1 MRDTLDS
8 VSASD
13 IRLSVISKY
22 RFKRRLSNLKMANVE
37 DYIDDIPEVKEDKT
51 PDEDD
56 DIEKERES
64 LAILA
69 SLGTT
74 EEYLGKA
81 MSLGDIKRLTP
92 KQVEKY
98 FNRYKTVMGKKVST
112 GLVESAISAAS
123 VLISYV
129 IPVDDVEALNE
140 DLKND
145 DLVKREL
152 SNFAGLLVLKGGRLV
167 ALASGLFKVAKHVK
181 LRSNEENS
189 KKNEENEEDS

>member
-1 MRDTLDS
+1 M
-8 VSASD
+8 
-13 IRLSVISKY
+13 
-22 RFKRRLSNLKMANVE
+22 MANVE
-37 DYIDDIPEVKEDKT
+37 DYIVTEGDVIPEEIKVPE
-51 PDEDD
+51 EDD
-56 DIEKERES
+56 LEVKRES

-74 EEYLGKA
+74 EEFIGKA
-81 MSLGDIKRLTP
+81 MSLGDVKRLSP

-98 FNRYKTVMGKKVST
+98 FNRYKTVMGKKVT
-112 GLVESAISAAS
+112 GGLVESAISAAS

-145 DLVKREL
+145 DLVRREL

-181 LRSNEENS
+181 LRPTEEMV
-189 KKNEENEEDS
+189 KENEE

>member
-1 MRDTLDS
+1 
-8 VSASD
+8 
-13 IRLSVISKY
+13 
-22 RFKRRLSNLKMANVE
+22 MANVE
-37 DYIDDIPEVKEDKT
+37 DYIEEIPEVKEDKT
-51 PDEDD
+51 LDEED
-56 DIEKERES
+56 DIEVKRES

-69 SLGTT
+69 SLGST
-74 EEYLGKA
+74 EEFIGKA
-81 MSLGDIKRLTP
+81 MSLGDIKRLSP

-98 FNRYKTVMGKKVST
+98 FNRYKTVMGKKVSA

-167 ALASGLFKVAKHVK
+167 ALASGLFKLAKHVK
-181 LRSNEENS
+181 LRPSEENS
-189 KKNEENEEDS
+189 NKNQENEEDS

>member
-1 MRDTLDS
+1 
-8 VSASD
+8 
-13 IRLSVISKY
+13 
-22 RFKRRLSNLKMANVE
+22 MANVE
-37 DYIDDIPEVKEDKT
+37 DYIDEVQPEKIEEQT
-51 PDEDD
+51 DD
-56 DIEKERES
+56 DDLETKRES

-69 SLGTT
+69 SLGST
-74 EEYLGKA
+74 EEFLSKA
-81 MSLGDIKRLTP
+81 MSLGDIKKLSS
-92 KQVEKY
+92 KDLKKY

-129 IPVDDVEALNE
+129 IPVDDVEALRD

-181 LRSNEENS
+181 LRPSEENFKENEENF
-189 KKNEENEEDS
+189 KENEENE

>member
-1 MRDTLDS
+1 
-8 VSASD
+8 
-13 IRLSVISKY
+13 
-22 RFKRRLSNLKMANVE
+22 MANVE
-37 DYIDDIPEVKEDKT
+37 DYIEEIPEVKEDKT
-51 PDEDD
+51 SDD
-56 DIEKERES
+56 DDDLEKERES

-81 MSLGDIKRLTP
+81 MTLGDIKRLTP
-92 KQVEKY
+92 KQVKKY
-98 FNRYKTVMGKKVST
+98 FNRYKTVMGKRVST

-181 LRSNEENS
+181 LRPSEENS
-189 KKNEENEEDS
+189 KENEEDS

>member
-1 MRDTLDS
+1 
-8 VSASD
+8 
-13 IRLSVISKY
+13 
-22 RFKRRLSNLKMANVE
+22 MANVE
-37 DYIDDIPEVKEDKT
+37 DYIEDIPEVKEDKT
-51 PDEDD
+51 SNEDD

-74 EEYLGKA
+74 EEFLGKA
-81 MSLGDIKRLTP
+81 MSLGDIKRLSP
-92 KQVEKY
+92 KQVKKY
-98 FNRYKTVMGKKVST
+98 FNRYKTVMGKRVST

-152 SNFAGLLVLKGGRLV
+152 SNFAGMLVLKGGRLV
-167 ALASGLFKVAKHVK
+167 ALASGIFKVAKHVK
-181 LRSNEENS
+181 LRQSEENY

>member
-1 MRDTLDS
+1 
-8 VSASD
+8 
-13 IRLSVISKY
+13 
-22 RFKRRLSNLKMANVE
+22 MANVE
-37 DYIDDIPEVKEDKT
+37 DYIDEIPEVKEDKT
-51 PDEDD
+51 PDEED
-56 DIEKERES
+56 DIEVKRES

-69 SLGTT
+69 SLGST
-74 EEYLGKA
+74 EEFLGKA
-81 MSLGDIKRLTP
+81 MSLGDIKKLSP

-152 SNFAGLLVLKGGRLV
+152 SNFAGTLVLKGGRLV

-181 LRSNEENS
+181 LRPSEENS
-189 KKNEENEEDS
+189 KEVSNDS

>member
-1 MRDTLDS
+1 M
-8 VSASD
+8 V
-13 IRLSVISKY
+13 
-22 RFKRRLSNLKMANVE
+22 NVE
-37 DYIDDIPEVKEDKT
+37 DYIDEIPEVKEDKT
-51 PDEDD
+51 LDEDD
-56 DIEKERES
+56 DIETERES

-69 SLGTT
+69 SLGST
-74 EEYLGKA
+74 EEFLGKA
-81 MSLGDIKRLTP
+81 MSLGDIKRLSP
-92 KQVEKY
+92 KQVKKY
-98 FNRYKTVMGKKVST
+98 FNLYKTVMGKRVST

-152 SNFAGLLVLKGGRLV
+152 SNFAGMLVLKGGRLV

-181 LRSNEENS
+181 LRPSEENS
-189 KKNEENEEDS
+189 NKNQENEEDS

>member
-1 MRDTLDS
+1 
-8 VSASD
+8 
-13 IRLSVISKY
+13 
-22 RFKRRLSNLKMANVE
+22 MANIE
-37 DYIDDIPEVKEDKT
+37 DYIEDIPEVKEDKT
-51 PDEDD
+51 PDDDEDLD
-56 DIEKERES
+56 TQRES

-69 SLGTT
+69 SLGST
-74 EEYLGKA
+74 EEFLGKA
-81 MSLGDIKRLTP
+81 MSLGDVKKLSP
-92 KQVEKY
+92 KQVKKY

-181 LRSNEENS
+181 LRPS
-189 KKNEENEEDS
+189 EENEEDS

>member
-1 MRDTLDS
+1 
-8 VSASD
+8 
-13 IRLSVISKY
+13 
-22 RFKRRLSNLKMANVE
+22 MANVE
-37 DYIDDIPEVKEDKT
+37 DYIDEIPEEIKDKT
-51 PDEDD
+51 LDEEDD
-56 DIEKERES
+56 LEVKRES

-69 SLGTT
+69 SLGST
-74 EEYLGKA
+74 EEFLGKA
-81 MSLGDIKRLTP
+81 MSLGDIKRLSP

-152 SNFAGLLVLKGGRLV
+152 SNFAGMLVLKGGRLV

-181 LRSNEENS
+181 LRPSEENS
-189 KKNEENEEDS
+189 NKNQENEEDY

>member
-1 MRDTLDS
+1 
-8 VSASD
+8 
-13 IRLSVISKY
+13 
-22 RFKRRLSNLKMANVE
+22 MANVE
-37 DYIDDIPEVKEDKT
+37 DYIDDIPEDNDKT
-51 PDEDD
+51 PDDDEDL
-56 DIEKERES
+56 ETQRES

-69 SLGTT
+69 SLGST
-74 EEYLGKA
+74 EEFLGKA
-81 MSLGDIKRLTP
+81 MSLGDIKRLSP

-98 FNRYKTVMGKKVST
+98 FNRYKTVMGKRVSN

-129 IPVDDVEALNE
+129 IPVDVEALNE
-140 DLKND
+140 DLNND

-181 LRSNEENS
+181 LRPSEENS
-189 KKNEENEEDS
+189 NKNQENEEDS

>member
-1 MRDTLDS
+1 
-8 VSASD
+8 
-13 IRLSVISKY
+13 
-22 RFKRRLSNLKMANVE
+22 MANVE
-37 DYIDDIPEVKEDKT
+37 DYIEDIPEVKEDKT
-51 PDEDD
+51 PDDD
-56 DIEKERES
+56 DEDLDTQRES

-69 SLGTT
+69 SLGST
-74 EEYLGKA
+74 EEFLGKA
-81 MSLGDIKRLTP
+81 MSLGDIKRLSP
-92 KQVEKY
+92 KQVKKY

-152 SNFAGLLVLKGGRLV
+152 SNFAGMLVLKGGRLV

-181 LRSNEENS
+181 LRPSEENS
-189 KKNEENEEDS
+189 KENEEDS

>member
-1 MRDTLDS
+1 
-8 VSASD
+8 
-13 IRLSVISKY
+13 
-22 RFKRRLSNLKMANVE
+22 MANVE
-37 DYIDDIPEVKEDKT
+37 DYIEDIPEDKDKT
-51 PDEDD
+51 LDD
-56 DIEKERES
+56 DIETERES

-69 SLGTT
+69 SLGST
-74 EEYLGKA
+74 EEFLGKA
-81 MSLGDIKRLTP
+81 MSLGDIKRLSP

-98 FNRYKTVMGKKVST
+98 FNLYKTVMGKKVT
-112 GLVESAISAAS
+112 GGLVESAISAVS

-181 LRSNEENS
+181 LRPSEE
-189 KKNEENEEDS
+189 NEENE

>member
-1 MRDTLDS
+1 
-8 VSASD
+8 
-13 IRLSVISKY
+13 
-22 RFKRRLSNLKMANVE
+22 MANIE
-37 DYIDDIPEVKEDKT
+37 DYIEDIPEVKEDKT
-51 PDEDD
+51 PDDD
-56 DIEKERES
+56 DEDLDTQRES

-69 SLGTT
+69 SLGST
-74 EEYLGKA
+74 EEFLGKA
-81 MSLGDIKRLTP
+81 MSLGDVKRLSP
-92 KQVEKY
+92 KQVKKY

-181 LRSNEENS
+181 LRSS
-189 KKNEENEEDS
+189 EENEEDS

>member
-1 MRDTLDS
+1 
-8 VSASD
+8 
-13 IRLSVISKY
+13 
-22 RFKRRLSNLKMANVE
+22 MANVE
-37 DYIDDIPEVKEDKT
+37 DYIEDIPEEIKET
-51 PDEDD
+51 EDD
-56 DIEKERES
+56 DLEVKRES

-69 SLGTT
+69 SLGST
-74 EEYLGKA
+74 EEFLGKV
-81 MSLGDIKRLTP
+81 MTLGDVKKLSS

-98 FNRYKTVMGKKVST
+98 FNRYKTVLGKQVST

-129 IPVDDVEALNE
+129 IPVDDVEALCE

-167 ALASGLFKVAKHVK
+167 ALASGLFKVVKHVK
-181 LRSNEENS
+181 LRPSEEIV
-189 KKNEENEEDS
+189 KENEEVFNDS

>member
-1 MRDTLDS
+1 M
-8 VSASD
+8 
-13 IRLSVISKY
+13 
-22 RFKRRLSNLKMANVE
+22 MANVE
-37 DYIDDIPEVKEDKT
+37 DYIEEIPEVKEEIKT
-51 PDEDD
+51 YDEDD
-56 DIEKERES
+56 IETHRES

-69 SLGTT
+69 SLGST
-74 EEYLGKA
+74 EEFLGKA

-181 LRSNEENS
+181 LRPSEENS
-189 KKNEENEEDS
+189 NKNQENEEDS

>member
-1 MRDTLDS
+1 
-8 VSASD
+8 
-13 IRLSVISKY
+13 
-22 RFKRRLSNLKMANVE
+22 MANVE
-37 DYIDDIPEVKEDKT
+37 DYIEEMPEEIKEKT
-51 PDEDD
+51 PDD
-56 DIEKERES
+56 DIEVKRES

-69 SLGTT
+69 SLGMT
-74 EEYLGKA
+74 EEFLGKA
-81 MSLGDIKRLTP
+81 MSLGDVKRLTP

-98 FNRYKTVMGKKVST
+98 FNRYKTVMGKQVST

-123 VLISYV
+123 VLISYI

-152 SNFAGLLVLKGGRLV
+152 SNFAGMLVLKGGRLV

-181 LRSNEENS
+181 LRPSEESERDNE
-189 KKNEENEEDS
+189 

>member
-1 MRDTLDS
+1 M
-8 VSASD
+8 
-13 IRLSVISKY
+13 
-22 RFKRRLSNLKMANVE
+22 MANVE

-51 PDEDD
+51 PDDDEDLD
-56 DIEKERES
+56 NHRES

-69 SLGTT
+69 SLGST

-81 MSLGDIKRLTP
+81 MSLGDIKRLSP
-92 KQVEKY
+92 KQVDKY

-152 SNFAGLLVLKGGRLV
+152 SNFAGMLVLKGGRLV

-181 LRSNEENS
+181 LIPSEENS

>member
-1 MRDTLDS
+1 
-8 VSASD
+8 
-13 IRLSVISKY
+13 
-22 RFKRRLSNLKMANVE
+22 MANVE
-37 DYIDDIPEVKEDKT
+37 DYIEEIPEVKEEIKT
-51 PDEDD
+51 HDEDD
-56 DIEKERES
+56 LETHRES

-69 SLGTT
+69 SLGST
-74 EEYLGKA
+74 EEFLGKA
-81 MSLGDIKRLTP
+81 MSLGDIKRLSP

-181 LRSNEENS
+181 LRPSEENS
-189 KKNEENEEDS
+189 KENEEVSNDS

>member
-1 MRDTLDS
+1 
-8 VSASD
+8 
-13 IRLSVISKY
+13 
-22 RFKRRLSNLKMANVE
+22 MANVE
-37 DYIDDIPEVKEDKT
+37 DYIDEIPEVKEDKT
-51 PDEDD
+51 LDDEDL
-56 DIEKERES
+56 ETERES

-74 EEYLGKA
+74 EEYIGKA
-81 MSLGDIKRLTP
+81 MSLGDIKRLSP

-98 FNRYKTVMGKKVST
+98 FNRYKTVMGKNVST

-152 SNFAGLLVLKGGRLV
+152 SNFAGMLVLKGGRLV

-181 LRSNEENS
+181 LRPSEENS

>member
-1 MRDTLDS
+1 
-8 VSASD
+8 
-13 IRLSVISKY
+13 
-22 RFKRRLSNLKMANVE
+22 MANVE
-37 DYIDDIPEVKEDKT
+37 DYIDEIPEDKT
-51 PDEDD
+51 PDEED
-56 DIEKERES
+56 DIEVKRES

-69 SLGTT
+69 SLGST
-74 EEYLGKA
+74 EEFLGKA
-81 MSLGDIKRLTP
+81 MSLGDIKRLSP

-98 FNRYKTVMGKKVST
+98 FNRYKTVMGKKVT
-112 GLVESAISAAS
+112 GGLVESAISAAS

-152 SNFAGLLVLKGGRLV
+152 SNFAGMLVLKGGRLV

-181 LRSNEENS
+181 LRPSEENS
-189 KKNEENEEDS
+189 NKNQENEEDS

>member
-1 MRDTLDS
+1 
-8 VSASD
+8 
-13 IRLSVISKY
+13 
-22 RFKRRLSNLKMANVE
+22 MANVE
-37 DYIDDIPEVKEDKT
+37 DYIDDIPDVKEDKT
-51 PDEDD
+51 PDDDEDLD
-56 DIEKERES
+56 NHRES

-69 SLGTT
+69 SLGST

-81 MSLGDIKRLTP
+81 MSLGDIKRLSP
-92 KQVEKY
+92 KQVDKY

-181 LRSNEENS
+181 LIPSEENS

>member
-1 MRDTLDS
+1 
-8 VSASD
+8 
-13 IRLSVISKY
+13 
-22 RFKRRLSNLKMANVE
+22 MANVE
-37 DYIDDIPEVKEDKT
+37 DYIEEIPEVKEDKT
-51 PDEDD
+51 SDEDD
-56 DIEKERES
+56 DLETERES
-64 LAILA
+64 LEILA

-81 MSLGDIKRLTP
+81 MSLGDIKKLSP
-92 KQVEKY
+92 KQVKKY
-98 FNRYKTVMGKKVST
+98 FNRYKTVMGKRVST

-129 IPVDDVEALNE
+129 IPVDDVESLNE

-181 LRSNEENS
+181 LRPSEENS
-189 KKNEENEEDS
+189 KENEEDS

>member
-1 MRDTLDS
+1 M
-8 VSASD
+8 
-13 IRLSVISKY
+13 
-22 RFKRRLSNLKMANVE
+22 MANVE
-37 DYIDDIPEVKEDKT
+37 DYIEEIPEVKEEIKT
-51 PDEDD
+51 YDEDD
-56 DIEKERES
+56 LETHRES

-69 SLGTT
+69 SLGST
-74 EEYLGKA
+74 EEFLGKA

-152 SNFAGLLVLKGGRLV
+152 SNFAGLLVLKGGRFV

-181 LRSNEENS
+181 LRPSEENS

>member
-1 MRDTLDS
+1 
-8 VSASD
+8 
-13 IRLSVISKY
+13 
-22 RFKRRLSNLKMANVE
+22 MANVE
-37 DYIDDIPEVKEDKT
+37 DYIEEIPEVKEDKT
-51 PDEDD
+51 LDEED
-56 DIEKERES
+56 DIEVKRES

-69 SLGTT
+69 SLGST
-74 EEYLGKA
+74 EEFLGKA
-81 MSLGDIKRLTP
+81 MSLGDIKKLSP

-98 FNRYKTVMGKKVST
+98 FNRYKTVMGKKVSS

-181 LRSNEENS
+181 LRPSEENQ
-189 KKNEENEEDS
+189 ENEEDS

>member
-1 MRDTLDS
+1 
-8 VSASD
+8 
-13 IRLSVISKY
+13 
-22 RFKRRLSNLKMANVE
+22 MANVE
-37 DYIDDIPEVKEDKT
+37 DYIDEIPEVKEDKT
-51 PDEDD
+51 PDDDEDLD
-56 DIEKERES
+56 TQRES

-69 SLGTT
+69 SLGST
-74 EEYLGKA
+74 EEFLGKA
-81 MSLGDIKRLTP
+81 MSLGDIKKLSP
-92 KQVEKY
+92 KQVKKY
-98 FNRYKTVMGKKVST
+98 FNRYKTVMGKKVT
-112 GLVESAISAAS
+112 GGIVESAISAAS

-181 LRSNEENS
+181 LRPSEENS
-189 KKNEENEEDS
+189 KENEEVSNDS

>member
-1 MRDTLDS
+1 M
-8 VSASD
+8 
-13 IRLSVISKY
+13 
-22 RFKRRLSNLKMANVE
+22 MANVE
-37 DYIDDIPEVKEDKT
+37 DYIEDVKPEEIKVPEETT
-51 PDEDD
+51 PDDD
-56 DIEKERES
+56 LETKRES

-69 SLGTT
+69 SLGST
-74 EEYLGKA
+74 EEFLGKA
-81 MSLGDIKRLTP
+81 MSLGDIKRLSP

-181 LRSNEENS
+181 LRPTEENF
-189 KKNEENEEDS
+189 NENQEND

>member
-1 MRDTLDS
+1 
-8 VSASD
+8 
-13 IRLSVISKY
+13 
-22 RFKRRLSNLKMANVE
+22 MANVE
-37 DYIDDIPEVKEDKT
+37 DYIDEIPEVKEDNT
-51 PDEDD
+51 LDEDD
-56 DIEKERES
+56 DIETERES

-74 EEYLGKA
+74 EEFLGKV
-81 MSLGDIKRLTP
+81 MSLGDVKKLSP

-181 LRSNEENS
+181 LRPSEENS
-189 KKNEENEEDS
+189 NKNQENEEDS

>member
-1 MRDTLDS
+1 
-8 VSASD
+8 
-13 IRLSVISKY
+13 
-22 RFKRRLSNLKMANVE
+22 MANVE
-37 DYIDDIPEVKEDKT
+37 DYIEEIPEVKEEIKT
-51 PDEDD
+51 YDEDD
-56 DIEKERES
+56 LETHRES

-69 SLGTT
+69 SLGST

-81 MSLGDIKRLTP
+81 MSLGDIKRLSP

-181 LRSNEENS
+181 LRPSEENS
-189 KKNEENEEDS
+189 NKNQENEEDS

>member
-1 MRDTLDS
+1 M
-8 VSASD
+8 
-13 IRLSVISKY
+13 
-22 RFKRRLSNLKMANVE
+22 MANVE
-37 DYIDDIPEVKEDKT
+37 DYIEEIPEVKEEIKT

-56 DIEKERES
+56 LETHRES

-69 SLGTT
+69 SLGST

-81 MSLGDIKRLTP
+81 MSLGDIKRLSP
-92 KQVEKY
+92 KQVKKY
-98 FNRYKTVMGKKVST
+98 FNRYKTVMGKRVSA

-129 IPVDDVEALNE
+129 IPVDDVESLNE

-181 LRSNEENS
+181 LRPSEENS
-189 KKNEENEEDS
+189 KENEENEEDS